1 MDIYLR
7 SSRERY
13 LCADSGLVTS
23 NSAQADYNS
32 LLIMSTYDPVKRGPA
47 ADTVIRSNG
56 LVTLRNRAGMLVT
69 PQPADGMVRLGVS
82 GGLNA
87 APQIGHDV
95 LRLFK
100 IGGEKNEALKY
111 GDTVVLRFTTG
122 GDAPQEMW
130 MAIDGSGGVIFT
142 PVERPGETAY
152 FTVLPPVDM
161 IDFLAEY
168 DDVTNTI
175 LCEAMLSGPLLPGG
189 HMIRVESPDGGDVV
203 SPMQLLLEDSNIF
216 GVPLGGGFAQL
227 SPCSPREIV
236 LRASYPA
243 GGVSLEERVKLEG
256 DRALFMTMKVL
267 AAKKVKSV
275 LPVFKGQPAIEVS
288 AALGLDPSAKR
299 LAPSN
304 LPLAVNLS
312 TADPAIKS
320 FAQEGTQVGGG
331 KAVKFSFQIQQPA
344 EGAPPAC
351 ALITAR
357 YRLDGKMRESY
368 FAAKI
373 SAKGIALDAQ

>member
-13 LCADSGLVTS
+13 LCADSGLVTL

-32 LLIMSTYDPVKRGPA
+32 LLVVSTYDPVKRGPA
-47 ADTVIRSNG
+47 ADTIVRSNG
-56 LVTLRNRAGMLVT
+56 LVTLRNRSGMLVT
-69 PQPADGMVRLGVS
+69 PQPADGMLRLGVS

-100 IGGEKNEALKY
+100 ISGEKNEAVHY

-130 MAIDGSGGVIFT
+130 MAADGAGGVVFT
-142 PVERPGETAY
+142 PVERPGEMAY
-152 FTVLPPVDM
+152 FTLLPPIDLV
-161 IDFLAEY
+161 DFLAEY

-175 LCEAMLSGPLLPGG
+175 LCQAMMSGPLLPGG
-189 HMIRVESPDGGDVV
+189 HTMRIESPDGADIV
-203 SPMQLLLEDSNIF
+203 SPMQIVLEESNIF
-216 GVPLGGGFAQL
+216 SVPLTGAFNQL
-227 SPCSPREIV
+227 SPCSPREIT
-236 LRASYPA
+236 LRASYAA
-243 GGVSLEERVKLEG
+243 GGARLEERVRLEG

-267 AAKKVKSV
+267 GAKKIKSA
-275 LPVFKGQPAIEVS
+275 LPLFKGQPAIEVS
-288 AALGLDPSAKR
+288 AALGLDQSAKR

-304 LPLAVNLS
+304 MPLMVNLS
-312 TADPAIKS
+312 TVDPALRNFS
-320 FAQEGTQVGGG
+320 QEGTQVGGG
-331 KAVKFSFQIQQPA
+331 KAVKFTFQIQQPTDN
-344 EGAPPAC
+344 APPTC

-357 YRLDGKMRESY
+357 YKLDGRMRDSQ